1 MMKVFSSPYCVT
13 ADTHHGDDLMP
24 HVRRKRAS
32 DAELIKERV
41 STAFLRT
48 ECGEDV
54 LLAGLCYF

>member
-1 MMKVFSSPYCVT
+1 MLLL
-13 ADTHHGDDLMP
+13 THHGDDLMP
-24 HVRRKRAS
+24 NVRRKKAS